1 MPPLT
6 AWFEGREAVTAFV
19 EEAIFA
25 PARPYGVH
33 LEAGTCNGQPAFA
46 TYESDAEG
54 RLVVSGL
61 QVLQLADVSGQ
72 PMITA
77 LVSYRDP
84 EIAVRCGMPAVP
96 RPE

>member
-6 AWFEGREAVTAFV
+6 AWFEGREAVAAFT

-33 LEAGTCNGQPAFA
+33 LVAGTCNGQPAFRDLRA
-46 TYESDAEG
+46 DTEG

-61 QVLQLADVSGQ
+61 QVLQLADVNGQ
-72 PMITA
+72 PLITG

-84 EIAVRCGMPAVP
+84 EIAIRCGMPALP
-96 RPE
+96 P